1 MNDYID
7 TGLQDCTAVIAA
19 FGGIRPMAH
28 KLGVPVST
36 VQGWKQRNAIPQN
49 RVGDILAAADTHNI
63 DLAAVI
69 DASGPDE
76 ASPTPA
82 ADSPVISPAR
92 TQIGGSVR
100 KQNDRGAFSVA
111 LVALIVAIAAG
122 GWSVFGDRQSAG
134 FTGISER
141 LTALETAPKTGD
153 TAGSRQQFADDLTE
167 LRAALDRIAKV
178 QEEFTGPGEDI
189 GQIIERLE
197 AAETRLDQTQRNS
210 ARQARAAKA
219 ATSASLAAAQG
230 EIEKLR
236 LQLTAL
242 GGNRPVAGQNAA
254 SAVGLSL
261 AAGRLRRA
269 IDNGDAY
276 ESVLATLRTLSED
289 DAAIG
294 AILDRLSKH
303 AGTGVAARDALARAF
318 PSVARDVATAA
329 NSADASGWTG
339 RTLQRIRN
347 TVSIRRI
354 GADVP
359 GDTPGAKVARAEAKL
374 LDGDL
379 AGAVAEVHGL
389 TGAAA
394 AAAATWLGDARARY
408 DAEVAVGELE
418 ALAIARLQAGSS
430 GS

>member
-1 MNDYID
+1 MNDYRD

-69 DASGPDE
+69 GASGPDE
-76 ASPTPA
+76 ASPPPA

-92 TQIGGSVR
+92 PQNGGSVR

-111 LVALIVAIAAG
+111 LIALIVAIAAG
-122 GWSVFGDRQSAG
+122 GWSVFGDRQSAD
-134 FTGISER
+134 FTDMSER
-141 LTALETAPKTGD
+141 LTALETAPKIGD

-167 LRAALDRIAKV
+167 LRAALDRIAQS

-210 ARQARAAKA
+210 ALEARAAKA
-219 ATSASLAAAQG
+219 ASAAAQG
-230 EIEKLR
+230 EIDKLR

-254 SAVGLSL
+254 AAVGLAL

-276 ESVLATLRTLSED
+276 ENVLATLRTLSED
-289 DAAIG
+289 DATTG

-303 AGTGVAARDALARAF
+303 AGTGVPARDALTRAF
-318 PSVARDVATAA
+318 PGIARDVAAAA
-329 NSADASGWTG
+329 NTADASGWTD

-359 GDTPGAKVARAEAKL
+359 GDTPDAKVARAEAKL

-379 AGAVAEVHGL
+379 EGAVAEVDGL

-394 AAAATWLGDARARY
+394 SAAATWLDDARARY

-418 ALAIARLQAGSS
+418 ALAIARLQTGSS

>member
-1 MNDYID
+1 MNDYTD

-76 ASPTPA
+76 VSPTPA

-111 LVALIVAIAAG
+111 LIALIVALAAG
-122 GWSVFGDRQSAG
+122 GWSVFGDRQSAD

-210 ARQARAAKA
+210 DRQARAAKA
-219 ATSASLAAAQG
+219 ASVAARG
-230 EIEKLR
+230 KIEKLR
-236 LQLTAL
+236 QQLTAL

-254 SAVGLSL
+254 GAAGLAL

-269 IDNGDAY
+269 VDNGDAY
-276 ESVLATLRTLSED
+276 ENVLATLRTLSAG

-303 AGTGVAARDALARAF
+303 ADTGVAARDALTRAF
-318 PSVARDVATAA
+318 PSVARDVAAAA
-329 NSADASGWTG
+329 NSADASGWTD

-379 AGAVAEVHGL
+379 GGAVAEVDGL

-418 ALAIARLQAGSS
+418 ALAITRLQAGSG